1 MNDKPKYY
9 ITTPIYYPSAK
20 LHIGHTYC
28 TSIADSMARFKRLD
42 GYDVFF
48 LTGSDEHGQKIEQKA
63 EEAGVT
69 PIEYTDKIVGMFQQL
84 WKELNI
90 SNDDFIRTTQKRH
103 EKVVQML
110 FQRSYDKGDI
120 YKGKYEGWYC
130 VPCESFW
137 PENKL
142 DENHTCPDCGRPLQR
157 VSEEAYFFKMSK
169 YADRWMKYV
178 EENPG
183 FIQPESRRN
192 EMIQFVKSGLED
204 LCVSRTSFSWGIKVP
219 FDPKHVVYVWFDA
232 LVNYLTAAGIV
243 DDPEKFKKFWPADVH
258 LVGKEIVRFHTII
271 WPIMLMSLGIELPKM
286 VYGHGWL
293 IVDGEKMSKSK
304 GNVVDPI
311 PLLQEFGSDAIR
323 YYLLNDIQ
331 LGQDGNFSRDRLIG
345 RINSDLSNDLGNLL
359 YRSLSMVEKYRKGVL
374 TKGDASSDETVAA
387 ASKEIEDKAAE
398 TLSAFRAGMNGWK
411 INDALKA
418 VWTFVR
424 ALNKYVDVTMP
435 WALAKDEA
443 KAPLLDA
450 VLYHL
455 WEGMRVVSLM
465 AEPVIRLLC
474 RSYTEDKIALA
485 APMMAILGLAVIFN
499 SLVLLLNAIMQAH
512 GDVITPVVNML
523 LGGIVK
529 IIVNYILV
537 GIPALGIVGA
547 PVGTLVCY
555 IFITALDVIAMR
567 RSITSRPAI
576 FKNLVRPLAASAI
589 MGAAT
594 WVVWQV
600 VDRVLPS
607 ATLAC
612 LAALAFAVVL
622 YVVLAVCLR
631 CVTYADCMLLP
642 KGEKIARLLHIREKN

>member
-1 MNDKPKYY
+1 MNEKPIHQQTFLQGTAVLAMATVLVKLMGFLFKVPLNNIIGDTGFGYFNTAY
-9 ITTPIYYPSAK
+9 DVYNVLLMISTTGLPVAMSRMISEAKTLGNFAQIRRIYKTSLTAFLTIGILGTLGMLIFCKPLSVMVTTNENSWAAIAALAPCVLLICLVSAYRGFFQGQSDMTPTSVSQIFEALVRLIVGLGLAWLVMKLTGQAYVQKNNIALATGETVMQYGDLTLAAGGGILGVTAGSLVSVFYLRGRFKKASGVLAQSGGAVKTGRSTMKELLAIAIPITLGSAGLQIINLFDTMVYMRRLTGALGWTDALADSAK
-20 LHIGHTYC
+20 GVYNFCQTVFALPCSFIPTI
-28 TSIADSMARFKRLD
+28 TIAIIPA
-42 GYDVFF
+42 
-48 LTGSDEHGQKIEQKA
+48 I
-63 EEAGVT
+63 
-69 PIEYTDKIVGMFQQL
+69 
-84 WKELNI
+84 
-90 SNDDFIRTTQKRH
+90 
-103 EKVVQML
+103 
-110 FQRSYDKGDI
+110 
-120 YKGKYEGWYC
+120 
-130 VPCESFW
+130 
-137 PENKL
+137 
-142 DENHTCPDCGRPLQR
+142 
-157 VSEEAYFFKMSK
+157 
-169 YADRWMKYV
+169 
-178 EENPG
+178 
-183 FIQPESRRN
+183 
-192 EMIQFVKSGLED
+192 
-204 LCVSRTSFSWGIKVP
+204 
-219 FDPKHVVYVWFDA
+219 
-232 LVNYLTAAGIV
+232 TAAITR
-243 DDPEKFKKFWPADVH
+243 AD
-258 LVGKEIVRFHTII
+258 LKEARQTEESAVR
-271 WPIMLMSLGIELPKM
+271 
-286 VYGHGWL
+286 
-293 IVDGEKMSKSK
+293 
-304 GNVVDPI
+304 
-311 PLLQEFGSDAIR
+311 
-323 YYLLNDIQ
+323 
-331 LGQDGNFSRDRLIG
+331 
-345 RINSDLSNDLGNLL
+345 
-359 YRSLSMVEKYRKGVL
+359 
-374 TKGDASSDETVAA
+374 
-387 ASKEIEDKAAE
+387 
-398 TLSAFRAGMNGWK
+398 TLSLIAMPCAAG
-411 INDALKA
+411 L
-418 VWTFVR
+418 FV
-424 ALNKYVDVTMP
+424 
-435 WALAKDEA
+435 
-443 KAPLLDA
+443 
-450 VLYHL
+450 
-455 WEGMRVVSLM
+455 M